1 MFSIMT
7 LFAFEWDRDKEHNV
21 CFVLPHKPQTCQSIR
36 TQNSQFE
43 PNGRNSDINKA
54 EVPMCTH

>member
-1 MFSIMT
+1 MT